1 MQKVRLIGHG
11 ETKNTAQGARAIG
24 RTATTSILQSSTTQ
38 VGLLH
43 FARARRFAS
52 SGGGGGC
59 GDFAR
64 SSSPRSGTGFLAPAP
79 HSRTLT
85 SEQKMLS
92 SSSEGLGTASDR
104 FAAICASAG
113 LASLAGVWAAR
124 CGGRPYRTLCLAKK
138 KGGGG
143 GGGGAEEGQSCEE
156 LVATSRSRGSCLFK
170 FETAGDVDIDTEA
183 IVADFEEKMKKSV
196 VLLEDNLRTIRA
208 GKATPSL
215 LDSVKVN
222 AYESVLK
229 LEEVATVTATA
240 SDTTTLMVNVFD
252 ETVVGAVVKAI
263 QTADLGFTA
272 SEMGQS
278 VKVNIPPL
286 TKEKRVQ
293 YVKLAKDYA
302 EKSKVAVRN
311 VRQAAMKK
319 IKSFNKKLPE
329 DTVRAMTQEVE
340 DFVKKSVAD
349 IEAQHHKE
357 GRRAIEWIREAARMM
372 GGLGYEVSP
381 TPAWICQVLAVVLDF
396 ALQSGLDV
404 PEVTVA
410 GQAEGSDFEELLLPL
425 VGPELWRLEVP
436 NARRA
441 RAWVRG
447 WVEFN
452 YCRGANQNGAAM
464 KKVGLKT
471 PVEVRQSSL
480 GSCIKFMP
488 PGSRQPGAGFDGLL
502 EGGLEILVDDAT
514 TT

>member
-1 MQKVRLIGHG
+1 MMQLP
-11 ETKNTAQGARAIG
+11 
-24 RTATTSILQSSTTQ
+24 RTRRPLSCGILATF
-38 VGLLH
+38 LL
-43 FARARRFAS
+43 AS
-52 SGGGGGC
+52 
-59 GDFAR
+59 FTL
-64 SSSPRSGTGFLAPAP
+64 SGTGFLAPAP

-92 SSSEGLGTASDR
+92 SSSEGLGTASDG
-104 FAAICASAG
+104 FAAIWGSAG
-113 LASLAGVWAAR
+113 LCTALAGLWGTAR
-124 CGGRPYRTLCLAKK
+124 GGGRTLCLAKKK

-143 GGGGAEEGQSCEE
+143 GGGGGGGSGGAEE
-156 LVATSRSRGSCLFK
+156 
-170 FETAGDVDIDTEA
+170 GDVDIDTEA

-229 LEEVATVTATA
+229 LEEVATVTA

-340 DFVKKSVAD
+340 DFVKRSVAD
-349 IEAQHHKE
+349 IDSNFKSKE
-357 GRRAIEWIREAARMM
+357 
-372 GGLGYEVSP
+372 
-381 TPAWICQVLAVVLDF
+381 T
-396 ALQSGLDV
+396 
-404 PEVTVA
+404 
-410 GQAEGSDFEELLLPL
+410 EL
-425 VGPELWRLEVP
+425 
-436 NARRA
+436 
-441 RAWVRG
+441 
-447 WVEFN
+447 
-452 YCRGANQNGAAM
+452 
-464 KKVGLKT
+464 
-471 PVEVRQSSL
+471 
-480 GSCIKFMP
+480 
-488 PGSRQPGAGFDGLL
+488 
-502 EGGLEILVDDAT
+502 T
-514 TT
+514 TL

>member
-1 MQKVRLIGHG
+1 MMQLP
-11 ETKNTAQGARAIG
+11 
-24 RTATTSILQSSTTQ
+24 RTRRPLSCGILATF
-38 VGLLH
+38 LL
-43 FARARRFAS
+43 AS
-52 SGGGGGC
+52 LTL
-59 GDFAR
+59 
-64 SSSPRSGTGFLAPAP
+64 SGTGFLAPAP

-92 SSSEGLGTASDR
+92 SSSEGLGTVSDG

-138 KGGGG
+138 KKGGGGGG
-143 GGGGAEEGQSCEE
+143 GGGGAEE
-156 LVATSRSRGSCLFK
+156 
-170 FETAGDVDIDTEA
+170 GDVDIDTEA

-229 LEEVATVTATA
+229 LEEVATVTA

-349 IEAQHHKE
+349 IDSNFKSKE
-357 GRRAIEWIREAARMM
+357 
-372 GGLGYEVSP
+372 
-381 TPAWICQVLAVVLDF
+381 T
-396 ALQSGLDV
+396 
-404 PEVTVA
+404 
-410 GQAEGSDFEELLLPL
+410 EL
-425 VGPELWRLEVP
+425 
-436 NARRA
+436 
-441 RAWVRG
+441 
-447 WVEFN
+447 
-452 YCRGANQNGAAM
+452 
-464 KKVGLKT
+464 
-471 PVEVRQSSL
+471 
-480 GSCIKFMP
+480 
-488 PGSRQPGAGFDGLL
+488 
-502 EGGLEILVDDAT
+502 T
-514 TT
+514 TL

>member
-1 MQKVRLIGHG
+1 MVRRRTLPKVHGQSAEQQQQAFCSPAQPRLASFTLPGPG
-11 ETKNTAQGARAIG
+11 D
-24 RTATTSILQSSTTQ
+24 S
-38 VGLLH
+38 LLP
-43 FARARRFAS
+43 
-52 SGGGGGC
+52 GGGGGC

-138 KGGGG
+138 KKGGG
-143 GGGGAEEGQSCEE
+143 GGGGAEE
-156 LVATSRSRGSCLFK
+156 
-170 FETAGDVDIDTEA
+170 GDVDIDTEA

-229 LEEVATVTATA
+229 LEEVATVTA

-329 DTVRAMTQEVE
+329 DT
-340 DFVKKSVAD
+340 
-349 IEAQHHKE
+349 
-357 GRRAIEWIREAARMM
+357 
-372 GGLGYEVSP
+372 
-381 TPAWICQVLAVVLDF
+381 
-396 ALQSGLDV
+396 
-404 PEVTVA
+404 
-410 GQAEGSDFEELLLPL
+410 
-425 VGPELWRLEVP
+425 
-436 NARRA
+436 
-441 RAWVRG
+441 
-447 WVEFN
+447 
-452 YCRGANQNGAAM
+452 
-464 KKVGLKT
+464 
-471 PVEVRQSSL
+471 
-480 GSCIKFMP
+480 
-488 PGSRQPGAGFDGLL
+488 
-502 EGGLEILVDDAT
+502 
-514 TT
+514 